1 MAGGH
6 HQELAALKIISVFH
20 EHGIELIDLGLKLN
34 SWEPKENDAGVG

>member
-20 EHGIELIDLGLKLN
+20 
-34 SWEPKENDAGVG
+34 